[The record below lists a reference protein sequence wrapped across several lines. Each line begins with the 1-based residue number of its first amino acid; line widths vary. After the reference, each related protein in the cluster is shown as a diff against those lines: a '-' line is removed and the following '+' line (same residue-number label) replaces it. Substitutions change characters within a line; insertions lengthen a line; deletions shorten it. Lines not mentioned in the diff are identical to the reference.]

1 MSRRSIIFPIVSLLL
16 LFGCNG
22 EDVTGTVAIEYSGD
36 WYAEISLNREKSI
49 VSGSGDWE
57 RSYENPDML
66 SATVTKLDTTERKL
80 ILYIYEDERI
90 VEGDSTREPEGT
102 VFAEYEYPF

>member
-1 MSRRSIIFPIVSLLL
+1 MSRTSIIPLVISLLL
-16 LFGCNG
+16 LIGCTG

-36 WYAEISLNREKSI
+36 WYAEISLNRETSI
-49 VSGSGDWE
+49 FSGSGDWE
-57 RSYENPDML
+57 RSFVNPDIL